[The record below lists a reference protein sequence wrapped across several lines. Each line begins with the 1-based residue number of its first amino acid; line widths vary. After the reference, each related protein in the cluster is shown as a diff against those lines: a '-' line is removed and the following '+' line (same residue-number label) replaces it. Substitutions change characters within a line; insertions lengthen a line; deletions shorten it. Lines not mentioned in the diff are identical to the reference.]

1 MPEQHFDPMETAPAV
16 LKKVYG
22 DLELLHERLKLRRIR
37 FRSLADA
44 LRSISS
50 SGVRDSIVGMV
61 ETMIKEID
69 KDLAFMR
76 EVQEDIKSRGLPP
89 EDDSFGH

>member
-1 MPEQHFDPMETAPAV
+1 VAEHAQAMLE
-16 LKKVYG
+16 KVDR
-22 DLELLHERLKLRRIR
+22 DLERLHERLELRRAR

-61 ETMIKEID
+61 ETMIADMD
-69 KDLAFMR
+69 KDLAYMR
-76 EVQEDIKSRGLPP
+76 EVQEGIRSCGLAP
-89 EDDSFGH
+89 EDA

>member
-1 MPEQHFDPMETAPAV
+1 MPERHPDPMETAPAV

-22 DLELLHERLKLRRIR
+22 DLELLHERLELRRIR

-44 LRSISS
+44 LRSISP

-61 ETMIKEID
+61 ETMIKDID

-76 EVQEDIKSRGLPP
+76 EVQDDITSRGLPP
-89 EDDSFGH
+89 EEDSFGH